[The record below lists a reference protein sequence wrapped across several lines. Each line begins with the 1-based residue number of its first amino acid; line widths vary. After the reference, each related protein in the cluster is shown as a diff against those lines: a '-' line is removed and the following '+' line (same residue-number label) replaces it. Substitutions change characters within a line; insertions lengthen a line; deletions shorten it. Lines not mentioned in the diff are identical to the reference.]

1 HQCDHEELREV
12 LNVKKSVSDD
22 GNGSS
27 VQKSIFIRLKCTLTS
42 RGRSVNIKSASYK
55 VIHFSGH
62 IATNVSDDGKREF
75 IGIGRPMPHPSNI
88 EIPLGSKTFL
98 TKHSLDLKFS
108 YVDEKGVVANCG
120 LCLELEVVSLNLKTF
135 AVPKATA
142 LVDND
147 TVDDNEN
154 DVKSLV
160 VMPKYFETEKMILGA
175 LDGFL
180 LVLSTDGDIT
190 YVSQNVAEILG
201 IQQVLTMKI
210 TYIFCCCYRNNEKR
224 KEKSRDAART
234 RRSRETEIFTEL
246 AQSLPLRREE
256 VDQLDKASI
265 MRLSIAFLKV
275 RNMLE

>member
-1 HQCDHEELREV
+1 MVDSDSVDDNENDVKSLAAMPKYFEMEKMILGALDGFLLVLSTDGDITYVSQNVAEILGIQQIDLLGQPIWDYSHQCDHEELREV

-108 YVDEKGVVANCG
+108 YVDEK
-120 LCLELEVVSLNLKTF
+120 
-135 AVPKATA
+135 
-142 LVDND
+142 
-147 TVDDNEN
+147 
-154 DVKSLV
+154 
-160 VMPKYFETEKMILGA
+160 
-175 LDGFL
+175 
-180 LVLSTDGDIT
+180 
-190 YVSQNVAEILG
+190 
-201 IQQVLTMKI
+201 
-210 TYIFCCCYRNNEKR
+210 
-224 KEKSRDAART
+224 
-234 RRSRETEIFTEL
+234 
-246 AQSLPLRREE
+246 
-256 VDQLDKASI
+256 
-265 MRLSIAFLKV
+265 
-275 RNMLE
+275 